1 MFPAIFPST
10 SVAILS
16 VLASTNALTAFVVLY
31 FMQAVTAGAGFHSR
45 LALLQFFQ
53 RCVYAVLAF
62 ALMKNAVHIYF
73 DGIMPAFG
81 DALVETA
88 FFLASI
94 VSFLRHRLAP
104 PIPASASWRSR
115 SPA

>member
-1 MFPAIFPST
+1 MFPAIFPSI

-16 VLASTNALTAFVVLY
+16 ALALSNALTAFVVLY
-31 FMQAVTAGAGFHSR
+31 FMQAVTAGSGFHSR
-45 LALLQFFQ
+45 LAFLQLIQ
-53 RCVYAVLAF
+53 RGVYIVLAF
-62 ALMKNAVHIYF
+62 ALMKNAIHIYF

-81 DALVETA
+81 DGLVETA
-88 FFLASI
+88 FFLASL

-104 PIPASASWRSR
+104 PIPASAPWRSR